1 MSAIIDPIFNGLAA
15 LLAAC
20 YAVSGNY
27 ALAIALF
34 TLIIMLASTPLTLK
48 STRSMMAMQRVQPEL
63 KRLQT
68 KYKGDRERLNQE
80 MMALYQRE
88 GINPLGGCLPQLVQ
102 LPIFFILFRLLRG
115 LTNLPDGAVT
125 FEPKYLDHGT
135 RLYKDLASGNQMVS
149 FGIDLARQANNVVRQ
164 SVVEAIPYLIL
175 IAITG
180 VTAWYQ
186 QKQMQAR
193 QSGSS
198 TPTNSQQQMLMKVM
212 PYTLPLFSFFMPLG
226 MVIYFIISNLWRV
239 GQQAY
244 IHRSGPPESLVNDKG
259 GKGPVI
265 DVDEVG
271 DGSRPTKS
279 KPGPKA
285 GKAGKGRAP
294 TSGGAAPDNKD
305 AGDSQDGSDNA
316 GGGGANRPARPSRAS
331 TGPRRPRPPRR
342 KSRPVNPGRPAR
354 GSGRS
359 SRKESAGEDNTGRS
373 RRGPKAGPSARGG
386 KSGGRP
392 APTGRT
398 GGDTPKK
405 KRKRKK
411 R

>member
-1 MSAIIDPIFNGLAA
+1 MSAITDPIFSGLAA
-15 LLAAC
+15 ILAAC
-20 YAVSGNY
+20 YAISQNY

-63 KRLQT
+63 KRLQA

-102 LPIFFILFRLLRG
+102 LPIFFILFRLLRD
-115 LTNLPDGAVT
+115 LTHIPSGGVNFD
-125 FEPKYLDHGT
+125 PKHLDHGT
-135 RLYKDLASGNQMVS
+135 QLYKDLSSGNQMVS

-164 SVVEAIPYLIL
+164 SVVEAIPYLVL

-193 QSGSS
+193 QSGSAA
-198 TPTNSQQQMLMKVM
+198 PTNSQQQMLMKIM

-226 MVIYFIISNLWRV
+226 MVIYFIISNMWRV

-265 DVDEVG
+265 DVDEV
-271 DGSRPTKS
+271 DG
-279 KPGPKA
+279 
-285 GKAGKGRAP
+285 GKGGKRAKP
-294 TSGGAAPDNKD
+294 TPEGRKGGDNPSKSPTAEGDADTGHSGEGRTARSAT
-305 AGDSQDGSDNA
+305 
-316 GGGGANRPARPSRAS
+316 PARKA

-354 GSGRS
+354 GGRS
-359 SRKESAGEDNTGRS
+359 SGKEGSGGDEGGRS
-373 RRGPKAGPSARGG
+373 RRRPRSTPRGG
-386 KSGGRP
+386 TARPGGKP
-392 APTGRT
+392 APTSRT
-398 GGDTPKK
+398 GGNTPKK

>member
-1 MSAIIDPIFNGLAA
+1 MSAITDPIFNVLAA
-15 LLAAC
+15 ILAAC
-20 YAVSGNY
+20 YAITHNY

-102 LPIFFILFRLLRG
+102 LPIFFILFRLLRD
-115 LTNLPDGAVT
+115 LTRIRDGAVN
-125 FEPKYLDHGT
+125 FDPKHLDHGT
-135 RLYKDLASGNQMVS
+135 RLYKDLSSGHEMVS

-164 SVVEAIPYLIL
+164 SVVEAIPYLVL

-193 QSGSS
+193 QSDS
-198 TPTNSQQQMLMKVM
+198 TAPTNSQQQMLMKVM

-226 MVIYFIISNLWRV
+226 MVIYFIISNMWRV

-265 DVDEVG
+265 DVDEVDGGKEGKRAKPTPKGRKGG
-271 DGSRPTKS
+271 DDPSKSPTAE
-279 KPGPKA
+279 GDA
-285 GKAGKGRAP
+285 DTGDTGKGRSARSA
-294 TSGGAAPDNKD
+294 T
-305 AGDSQDGSDNA
+305 
-316 GGGGANRPARPSRAS
+316 PARKA

-354 GSGRS
+354 GGRS
-359 SRKESAGEDNTGRS
+359 SRKEGSGEDKGGRS
-373 RRGPKAGPSARGG
+373 RRRPKSTPRGG
-386 KSGGRP
+386 TAKPGGKP

>member
-1 MSAIIDPIFNGLAA
+1 MSAIFDPIFNALAA

-20 YAVSGNY
+20 YSISGNY
-27 ALAIALF
+27 AVAIALF
-34 TLIIMLASTPLTLK
+34 TVIIMLASTPLTLK

-115 LTNLPDGAVT
+115 LSFTPKGAVN

-193 QSGSS
+193 QSES
-198 TPTNSQQQMLMKVM
+198 TAPTNSQQQMLMKVM

-244 IHRSGPPESLVNDKG
+244 IHRSGPPESLLNDKG

-271 DGSRPTKS
+271 GGGRSDKNKPSPKGGRAGSDGKPRGGSRPAS
-279 KPGPKA
+279 EP
-285 GKAGKGRAP
+285 AP
-294 TSGGAAPDNKD
+294 AENTD
-305 AGDSQDGSDNA
+305 GDSNGRS
-316 GGGGANRPARPSRAS
+316 GRPDRSSPAS
-331 TGPRRPRPPRR
+331 TAPRRPRPPRR
-342 KSRPVNPGRPAR
+342 KSRPVNPGRPVR

-359 SRKESAGEDNTGRS
+359 SGKDSAGEEKGGRS
-373 RRGPKAGPSARGG
+373 RRGPKAAPGG
-386 KSGGRP
+386 KGSTSGGRP
-392 APTGRT
+392 APTSRT
-398 GGDTPKK
+398 GGNTPKK